1 MQSSFIIAQIL
12 GPLYVIVAAG
22 LLLNPLAYQRVLE
35 EFFESPALA
44 FLGGVLALTFGLA
57 ILAFHHTWNADWTVV
72 VTLIG
77 WLGLIK
83 GSLLAIW
90 PGAMIRLSRPLMATP
105 ARLRIMAAVPLALG
119 LFLSLEGFGLV

>member
-12 GPLYVIVAAG
+12 GPMYVVVAAG
-22 LLLNPLAYQRVLE
+22 LLLNPVAYQRVFE
-35 EFFESPALA
+35 EFFESPALTY
-44 FLGGVLALTFGLA
+44 LGGLLALTFGLA

-83 GSLLAIW
+83 GSLLAVW
-90 PGAMIRLSRPLMATP
+90 PGAMIRLSRPLTAKP

-119 LFLSLEGFGLV
+119 LFLSLEGYGLV